1 MVKEVAGK
9 RAEKEKK
16 KKKKEQEDP
25 TATMSVVDHLREL
38 RDRLIFS
45 IIAIAVG
52 AVVCFI
58 FFEPIITLMIEPYR
72 DATTTPLLKNGKD
85 LIFTSPLEAFTTRIK
100 VAAYGGFVIASPVV
114 FFHLWRFI
122 TPGLEAKE
130 KKYAYPF
137 VVASV
142 ILFIGGS
149 GLAVITFPKALNF
162 LLKAGGENLDPLLSA
177 GSYLTLVFLMVI
189 SFGVAF
195 EFPIVMMFLLLARV
209 VTTRTLRKIRKY
221 TFLGLVVFCAII
233 TFPKALNFLLH
244 AGGENL
250 DPLLSAGSYLTLVFL
265 MVISFGVA
273 FEFPIVMMFLLL
285 ARVVTTRT
293 LRKIRKYTFLGLV
306 VFCAVITPSQDPITL
321 FAMALPMYFLY
332 EGTIIIGRILKR

>member
-1 MVKEVAGK
+1 VVKEVADK

-16 KKKKEQEDP
+16 KKKKKGEEDP

-58 FFEPIITLMIEPYR
+58 FFEPIIELMIEPYK
-72 DATTTPLLKNGKD
+72 DATATKINPTGKD

-122 TPGLEAKE
+122 TPGLSPKE
-130 KKYAYPF
+130 KKYSYPF
-137 VVASV
+137 VIASV
-142 ILFIGGS
+142 ILFVGGS
-149 GLAVITFPKALNF
+149 GL
-162 LLKAGGENLDPLLSA
+162 
-177 GSYLTLVFLMVI
+177 
-189 SFGVAF
+189 
-195 EFPIVMMFLLLARV
+195 
-209 VTTRTLRKIRKY
+209 
-221 TFLGLVVFCAII
+221 AII

-293 LRKIRKYTFLGLV
+293 LRKVRKYTFLGLV

>member
-1 MVKEVAGK
+1 VVKEVADE

-16 KKKKEQEDP
+16 KKKKEKIDP
-25 TATMSVVDHLREL
+25 AATMSVVDHLREL

-52 AVVCFI
+52 AVICFI
-58 FFEPIITLMIEPYR
+58 FFDQIITLMIEPYR
-72 DATTTPLLKNGKD
+72 DATATKLLPNGKD
-85 LIFTSPLEAFTTRIK
+85 LIFTGPLEAFTTRIK

-122 TPGLEAKE
+122 TPGLSAKE

-137 VVASV
+137 TIASV
-142 ILFIGGS
+142 ILFVGGS
-149 GLAVITFPKALNF
+149 GLAIITFPKALNF

-209 VTTRTLRKIRKY
+209 VTTRTLRKVRKY
-221 TFLGLVVFCAII
+221 TFLGLVIFCAI
-233 TFPKALNFLLH
+233 
-244 AGGENL
+244 
-250 DPLLSAGSYLTLVFL
+250 
-265 MVISFGVA
+265 
-273 FEFPIVMMFLLL
+273 
-285 ARVVTTRT
+285 
-293 LRKIRKYTFLGLV
+293 
-306 VFCAVITPSQDPITL
+306 ITPSQDPITL

>member
-1 MVKEVAGK
+1 MVKEVADK
-9 RAEKEKK
+9 RAEKGKK
-16 KKKKEQEDP
+16 KKKKEELDP

-52 AVVCFI
+52 AVICFI

-72 DATTTPLLKNGKD
+72 DATTTKLLPNGKD

-100 VAAYGGFVIASPVV
+100 VAAYGGFVVASPVV

-122 TPGLEAKE
+122 TPGLNPKE

-137 VVASV
+137 VIASV
-142 ILFIGGS
+142 ILFVGGS
-149 GLAVITFPKALNF
+149 GL
-162 LLKAGGENLDPLLSA
+162 
-177 GSYLTLVFLMVI
+177 
-189 SFGVAF
+189 
-195 EFPIVMMFLLLARV
+195 
-209 VTTRTLRKIRKY
+209 
-221 TFLGLVVFCAII
+221 AII

-293 LRKIRKYTFLGLV
+293 LRKVRKYTFLGLV